1 MLPSCEPSWTTL
13 SLNPG
18 RLFKTTSDQIPL
30 QTNYIRIG
38 SDSDEANFT
47 GLERIPSNLK
57 VWLQW
62 SAMDGRGVFIANI
75 PFQVGK
81 DRVWAMLMLAQF
93 TFTSAHKVSIW
104 WFPTYF
110 SPWVVYF
117 SSTLVSRQALP
128 LRCFPSHP
136 MYTMALLADDFCT
149 GILKKEKVFRKSV
162 YKIIQ
167 SCQII
172 TICNLYSRFWVYKIL
187 VNWTQTEE
195 FGCPSL

>member
-18 RLFKTTSDQIPL
+18 RLLKTTSDQIPL
-30 QTNYIRIG
+30 KTNYIRIG

-47 GLERIPSNLK
+47 GLKRIPGNLK
-57 VWLQW
+57 VWLQR

-93 TFTSAHKVSIW
+93 TFTSAHKISIW

-117 SSTLVSRQALP
+117 SSTLVSRQAFP
-128 LRCFPSHP
+128 LRCFPSLSPHV
-136 MYTMALLADDFCT
+136 YHGTLSRWLLHRDF
-149 GILKKEKVFRKSV
+149 KKVFRKSV

-172 TICNLYSRFWVYKIL
+172 AICNLYSRFWVYKIL